1 MQTTFV
7 LGVVMPLF

>member
-1 MQTTFV
+1 MQTFV